1 MRVLVIGGG
10 GREHA
15 LVWKISQ
22 SPKVT
27 DIYCAP
33 GNAGTAEIAKN
44 VPIAAD
50 QIDKLLEFAEEK
62 KIGLTVVGPEQPL
75 VMGIVDLFEE
85 KGLRIFGPTARAAEL
100 EGSKAFS
107 KDIMKK
113 YGLPTAEY
121 KTFAS
126 HELAR
131 GYFDKETGPI
141 VVKASGLA
149 AGKGVILCR
158 NAKEGLSAVDT
169 IMQDKLF
176 GEAGDQVVI
185 EEFLEGEEVSVLAF
199 SDGNTVLLMDSAQDH
214 KAALDGDKGPNTG
227 GMGACSPGADT
238 SAPVFTD
245 LMRQDVRD
253 KIMLPL
259 VLAMKSEGR
268 PYRGIL
274 YAGLMLTEHGAK
286 ILEFNARFG
295 DPETQPLLVCM
306 ESDIVP
312 LFEACIDGT
321 LDQCDL
327 QWKPESSVCVV
338 MAAKGY
344 PGSYEKGKEISG
356 LDEAGALPDVVVFHA
371 GTKEAAGKVLTSGGR
386 VLGVTATGAD
396 ASSAIKKA
404 YDAVA
409 KIQWDG
415 IHYRKDIGKKEN
427 SFGGFPLDSTKEEE
441 EAFFGTDEEAEER
454 IKERGWNL
462 FRLGQYYNS
471 RPDEKSSKSRWVT
484 KQSEAEAK
492 KNSSYRVNFLK

>member
-50 QIDKLLEFAEEK
+50 QVDQLLAFAEKNE
-62 KIGLTVVGPEQPL
+62 IGLTVVGPEQPL
-75 VMGIVDLFEE
+75 VMGIVDRFQE
-85 KGLRIFGPTARAAEL
+85 KGLRIFGPSARAAEL

-121 KTFAS
+121 EIFTS
-126 HELAR
+126 HELAQR
-131 GYFDKETGPI
+131 YFDKETGPI

-158 NAKEGLSAVDT
+158 NSEEGLNAVNT
-169 IMQDKLF
+169 IMKDKSF
-176 GEAGDQVVI
+176 GDAGDKVVI
-185 EEFLEGEEVSVLAF
+185 EEFLEGQEISVLAF
-199 SDGNTVLLMDSAQDH
+199 SDGNNVLLMDSAQDH
-214 KAALDGDKGPNTG
+214 KAALDGDKGLNTG
-227 GMGACSPGADT
+227 GMGAYSPA
-238 SAPVFTD
+238 SIFTD
-245 LMRQDVRD
+245 LLCQKVRD

-259 VLAMKSEGR
+259 IRAMKGEGR
-268 PYRGIL
+268 PYKGIL
-274 YAGLMLTEHGAK
+274 YAGLMLTKHGPK

-295 DPETQPLLVCM
+295 DPETQPLLVRM
-306 ESDIVP
+306 KSDIVP

-321 LDQCDL
+321 LDQLTL
-327 QWKPESSVCVV
+327 QWKPEPSVCVV

-356 LDEAGALPDVVVFHA
+356 LEEAGSLPDVVVFHA
-371 GTKEAAGKVLTSGGR
+371 GTKAEAGKVLSSGGR
-386 VLGVTATGAD
+386 VLGVTSTGSD
-396 ASSAIKKA
+396 IPSAIKKA
-404 YDAVA
+404 YEAVA

-415 IHYRKDIGKKEN
+415 IHYRKDIGH
-427 SFGGFPLDSTKEEE
+427 
-441 EAFFGTDEEAEER
+441 
-454 IKERGWNL
+454 
-462 FRLGQYYNS
+462 
-471 RPDEKSSKSRWVT
+471 
-484 KQSEAEAK
+484 
-492 KNSSYRVNFLK
+492 RVSN